1 MAAAGGA
8 GATSMCSMVLLLDA
22 DNLEPWTEAAT
33 WVEKHNGQK
42 KVVRSN
48 ELRPERWQL
57 PAVLQPPLHA
67 T

>member
-1 MAAAGGA
+1 
-8 GATSMCSMVLLLDA
+8 MCSMVLLLDA